1 MMKSY
6 NRTAIIL
13 ILILAAV
20 FAAALIMNRDMSER
34 RRELL
39 ESSAIVLRWE
49 DGEETLSLEDI
60 RLAGEEIFTGT
71 LDTSSSEPSEHKYRG
86 VQLSSVL
93 MIYLKAD
100 YSEWE
105 KVVVSGAD
113 GFSVAY
119 SRDEVQ
125 QSGNLYLAYME
136 DGEYLGDMDSGGRG
150 PYETIILSDIFSNRR
165 CKWVVEIEVQK

>member
-1 MMKSY
+1 MKRN
-6 NRTAIIL
+6 NRLAIAIIL
-13 ILILAAV
+13 ILGAV
-20 FAAALIMNRDMSER
+20 FAAAFIMNMSQSEK

-39 ESSAIVLRWE
+39 ESSKIVLRWE
-49 DGEETLSLEDI
+49 NGEETLSLEDI
-60 RLAGEEIFTGT
+60 RLAGEETFMGT
-71 LDTSSSEPSEHKYRG
+71 LDTSSSDPSEHQYMG
-86 VQLSSVL
+86 VQLSSIL
-93 MIYLKAD
+93 MIYLEAD

-119 SRDEVQ
+119 GRDEVQ

-150 PYETIILSDIFSNRR
+150 PYETIILSDMFSNRR

>member
-1 MMKSY
+1 MKKT
-6 NRTAIIL
+6 NKLAIYT
-13 ILILAAV
+13 ILILAII
-20 FAAALIMNRDMSER
+20 FIAALLMNMDERER
-34 RRELL
+34 RKELL
-39 ESSAIVLRWE
+39 ESSQIVLRWE

-60 RLAGEEIFTGT
+60 RLAGEETFKGT
-71 LDTSSSEPSEHKYRG
+71 LDTSSSDPSEHQYIG
-86 VQLSSVL
+86 VQLSSIL

-119 SRDEVQ
+119 GRDEVQ

-150 PYETIILSDIFSNRR
+150 PYETIILSDMFSNRR
-165 CKWVVEIEVQK
+165 CKWVVEIEVQE